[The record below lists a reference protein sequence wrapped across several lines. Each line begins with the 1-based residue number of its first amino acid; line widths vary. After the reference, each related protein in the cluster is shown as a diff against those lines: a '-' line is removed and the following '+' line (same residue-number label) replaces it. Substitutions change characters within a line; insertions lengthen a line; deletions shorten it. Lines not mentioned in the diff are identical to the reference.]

1 MEVLVA
7 ILILAIGLLGLAALQ
22 ARGLKYNHDAYAR
35 TQATYLAY
43 EIIDLLR
50 ANEANAESYA
60 SDGPPAGV
68 DKCEPG
74 TSSPTMDLKCWYDA
88 VAALLPAGAAR
99 IEFNDP
105 QFDITI
111 GWVERSARQPTA
123 DTCDDIPSREW
134 DDDDKLCRV
143 VQTWTVQL

>member
-1 MEVLVA
+1 MEVLIA
-7 ILILAIGLLGLAALQ
+7 ILVLAIGLLGLAALQ

-50 ANEANAESYA
+50 ANEANAENYKSF
-60 SDGPPAGV
+60 GPPAGV
-68 DKCEPG
+68 DE
-74 TSSPTMDLKCWYDA
+74 WYDA
-88 VAALLPAGAAR
+88 VAAVLPAGSAR
-99 IEFNDP
+99 IELDGP

-111 GWVERSARQPTA
+111 GWVERSAREPTK

-134 DDDDKLCRV
+134 DDDDGLCRV